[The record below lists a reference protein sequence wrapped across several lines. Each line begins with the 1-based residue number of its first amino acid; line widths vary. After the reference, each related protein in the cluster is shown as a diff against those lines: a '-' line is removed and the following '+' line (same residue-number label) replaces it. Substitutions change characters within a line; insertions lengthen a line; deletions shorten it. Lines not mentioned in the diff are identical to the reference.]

1 MEEVKFKNVKLED
14 ILESLK
20 LFNYI
25 VGVKLK
31 KQRQY
36 DFLICKEIWVHKIV
50 IGDTIIFITEEDYE
64 KLKLLDFECI
74 TID

>member
-1 MEEVKFKNVKLED
+1 MSDKEKLNELD
-14 ILESLK
+14 ESLK

-36 DFLICKEIWVHKIV
+36 DFLICKEIWVHKII
-50 IGDTIIFITEEDYE
+50 IGDTIIFISEEDFE
-64 KLKLLDFECI
+64 KLKVLGFECI

>member
-1 MEEVKFKNVKLED
+1 MSDKEKLNELD
-14 ILESLK
+14 ESLK

-36 DFLICKEIWVHKIV
+36 DFLICKEIWVHKII
-50 IGDTIIFITEEDYE
+50 IGDTIIFISEEDFE
-64 KLKLLDFECI
+64 KLKVLGFECI
-74 TID
+74 TIN

>member
-1 MEEVKFKNVKLED
+1 MSDKEKLNE
-14 ILESLK
+14 LEESLK

-25 VGVKLK
+25 VGIKLK

-36 DFLICKEIWVHKIV
+36 DFLICKEVWVYKII
-50 IGDTIIFITEEDYE
+50 IGDTIIFIAEEDYN
-64 KLKLLDFECI
+64 KLSKLGFECI